1 MSNEN
6 NVLKSLLQY
15 SQISYGKNYE
25 EVFSDVITY
34 LQTIDPRWN
43 NLSETD
49 AGVMII
55 HAITYLTALNN
66 YHLDRS
72 VQELHPDYASE
83 DSSKYS
89 IANFLGYRRSSIS
102 ASAGVVRMHLS
113 SNSYINN
120 HKLLIPKYFSFTT
133 KGSDGNAVS
142 LSASEELIVDL
153 EKLDSL
159 KVKIKDYDYSV
170 NTTVHPEIYLLVK
183 EGSISSFNIVNP
195 GSGLEVYSNNDHNIL
210 AYCDANPDLQIVL
223 VERSGLIDS
232 VILNSDYMI
241 ISENEGFNSDNP
253 RLMLPSID
261 IPVVEGTPSV
271 VRISSNQINNDEY
284 NTGLLNI
291 DLSMIELYDNNNN
304 LWTLVDNVLY
314 EYDQYGLNPRK
325 YSVRINSENSLVL
338 EFNTT
343 WRSQIS
349 ESSYSFKLKYLVS
362 HSNPIDLIDNTEV
375 KPYEDIQLLTYNGGI
390 SDDYSLSMIHV
401 NSKVSTRVYGG
412 SGLKS
417 SSEDLLLARVQ
428 SRMMKTIVTVPD
440 LAGAVR
446 GFRSDLLSAAADIND
461 DKSVKDYIADQLG
474 RNVDTYEMYY
484 TVVTDKLVELDSNS
498 LSLLNDKLYRYKHIF
513 TKGLIYVRPEII
525 TLDLDVTIY
534 YDTDYEDQY
543 IHSNAIQIINSL
555 FSTDYDRYKFNM
567 TPSDSEV
574 MSAVHRMSGSVKNV
588 KIKRTYGSESRH
600 LFSIVKLN
608 KLNIKTIKYITS
620 ENGGYKYEGA

>member
-261 IPVVEGTPSV
+261 IPVVDGTPSV

>member
-261 IPVVEGTPSV
+261 IPVVDGTPSV

-362 HSNPIDLIDNTEV
+362 HSSPIDLIDNTEV

>member
-261 IPVVEGTPSV
+261 IPVVDGTPSV

-338 EFNTT
+338 EFNST